1 MSWELIVTA
10 SWEMEGPFKWGQS
23 DSKSVSNSFYKAVS
37 VIHFWQAYA
46 YFMWF
51 TLRET
56 FQVLIKRQ
64 ASPNRSPQNRR
75 WRQTCPRETTY
86 LWTKRL
92 SRSICH
98 RLSPCFSG
106 SFSPCSSIWI
116 PLGQRWKVRRWRR
129 SHPAAL
135 SGAWVG
141 LWSFFSHD
149 RDTSNPV
156 RI

>member
-64 ASPNRSPQNRR
+64 ASPNLLESAKQKV
-75 WRQTCPRETTY
+75 ETD
-86 LWTKRL
+86 L
-92 SRSICH
+92 SQRDYISLDKTT
-98 RLSPCFSG
+98 LSLHLSSFVSLFLGFFLPMFQHLNTFGAEVESEEMTPFPSRCSLG
-106 SFSPCSSIWI
+106 S
-116 PLGQRWKVRRWRR
+116 LGWFVI
-129 SHPAAL
+129 
-135 SGAWVG
+135 
-141 LWSFFSHD
+141 FFL
-149 RDTSNPV
+149 TW
-156 RI
+156 